1 MSRTIKEIIKSK
13 TNDKK
18 LYFYELE
25 QNLQSLN
32 KYISYLI
39 NTSIEIINPKIR
51 TIYNNFI
58 EYNSGTIN
66 NIFMLNIFGIN
77 NQGVL
82 Y

>member
-39 NTSIEIINPKIR
+39 NTSTEIINPKII

-58 EYNSGTIN
+58 
-66 NIFMLNIFGIN
+66 
-77 NQGVL
+77 
-82 Y
+82 

>member
-1 MSRTIKEIIKSK
+1 MNRTIKEIIKSK

-39 NTSIEIINPKIR
+39 NTSIEIINPKII

-58 EYNSGTIN
+58 
-66 NIFMLNIFGIN
+66 
-77 NQGVL
+77 
-82 Y
+82 